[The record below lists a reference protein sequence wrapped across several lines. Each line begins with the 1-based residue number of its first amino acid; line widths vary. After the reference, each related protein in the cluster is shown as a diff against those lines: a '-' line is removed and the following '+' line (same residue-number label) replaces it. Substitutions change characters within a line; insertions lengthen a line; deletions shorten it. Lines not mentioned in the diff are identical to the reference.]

1 MTTPSFPYK
10 TVAPHN
16 ETVPERPA
24 HPHRSLWELSGLSLK
39 ELAAKV
45 GKNVLED
52 DLTGRAAQLAYYFF
66 LSLFP
71 TLIFI
76 SSLTGLILG
85 SQSGL
90 RDQLLQSFATFLP
103 PTAYAL
109 VVTTFNEILKASSAQ
124 TALLGILFAF
134 WSATSGMT
142 ATQDT
147 LNAVCKMKETRPIW
161 KTYLIAMALTVVVLA
176 LALSA
181 LAIFFDGGRLVG
193 FVAHHIGLSA
203 GLTFLWRAVQ
213 WPLALFQ
220 LSLAFSF
227 TYYWAPDLKHKTWR
241 WITPGSVIGIL
252 GWLAVSGAFRLY
264 LHFFNHY
271 SLTYGSLGA
280 VIILLLWFYLS
291 GFMLLLGG
299 EVNATIWYM
308 NEEADRHRHERHRLA
323 GHHIR
328 RAHHSGEG
336 DAPTQSTDTPGAE
349 IPRAETKT
357 GT

>member
-1 MTTPSFPYK
+1 M
-10 TVAPHN
+10 V
-16 ETVPERPA
+16 
-24 HPHRSLWELSGLSLK
+24 HPRRSLWELSGLSK
-39 ELAAKV
+39 KQLATKIC
-45 GKNVLED
+45 KNVVDD

-109 VVTTFNEILKASSAQ
+109 VVTTFNEILKASSAR
-124 TALLGILFAF
+124 TALLGIVFAF

-161 KTYLIAMALTVVVLA
+161 KTYLIAMGLTVVVLV

-181 LAIFFDGGRLVG
+181 LAIFFDGGKLVH

-227 TYYWAPDLKHKTWR
+227 TYYFAPDLKHKTWR

-252 GWLAVSGAFRLY
+252 GWLTVSGVFRLY

-308 NEEADRHRHERHRLA
+308 NEETDKHRRERHRLA
-323 GHHIR
+323 GHHVH
-328 RAHHSGEG
+328 RAHHDGESGNLAPKVEG
-336 DAPTQSTDTPGAE
+336 ETQSSKDAKTRQAIE
-349 IPRAETKT
+349 VKT

>member
-1 MTTPSFPYK
+1 MTSPSFPLK
-10 TVAPHN
+10 AGAPQSEVAS
-16 ETVPERPA
+16 ERPA
-24 HPHRSLWELSGLSLK
+24 LPPRSLWELRGLSWK
-39 ELAAKV
+39 QLAAKV
-45 GKNVLED
+45 GKNVVDD

-71 TLIFI
+71 TLIFV
-76 SSLTGLILG
+76 SSLTGIILG

-109 VVTTFNEILKASSAQ
+109 VVTTFNEILKASTAK

-176 LALSA
+176 LALTA
-181 LAIFFDGGRLVG
+181 LVIFFDGGKLVRL
-193 FVAHHIGLSA
+193 VAHHIGLSA

-299 EVNATIWYM
+299 EVNATIWYL
-308 NEEADRHRHERHRLA
+308 NEEADKHRRERHRLA
-323 GHHIR
+323 
-328 RAHHSGEG
+328 AHHVHHAHHE
-336 DAPTQSTDTPGAE
+336 DERPAP
-349 IPRAETKT
+349 KT

>member
-1 MTTPSFPYK
+1 MTTPHLPYK
-10 TVAPHN
+10 AVPNN
-16 ETVPERPA
+16 ETGRADRSQERR
-24 HPHRSLWELSGLSLK
+24 HRSLWTIGDLSLQQI
-39 ELAAKV
+39 ATRTI
-45 GKNVLED
+45 KNVVDD
-52 DLTGRAAQLAYYFF
+52 DLTGRSAQLAYYFF

-109 VVTTFNEILKASSAQ
+109 VVTTFNEILKNSSAR
-124 TALLGILFAF
+124 TAVLGVMFAF

-142 ATQDT
+142 AAQDT
-147 LNAVCKMKETRPIW
+147 LNGVFRVKETRPIW
-161 KTYLIAMALTVVVLA
+161 KTYLVAMVLTVVVLL
-176 LALSA
+176 LAISA
-181 LAIFFDGGRLVG
+181 LTIFFDGGKLVR
-193 FVAHHIGLSA
+193 FVAHHIGLNA
-203 GLTFLWRAVQ
+203 GLTFLWRAAQ

-220 LSLAFSF
+220 LSLAFAV
-227 TYYWAPDLKHKTWR
+227 TYYWAPDVKSEKWK
-241 WITPGSVIGIL
+241 WITPGSALGIL
-252 GWLAVSGAFRLY
+252 GWLALSGMFRAY
-264 LHFFNHY
+264 LHFFNRY

-291 GFMLLLGG
+291 GFMLLLGA
-299 EVNATIWYM
+299 EVNATIRQM
-308 NEEADRHRHERHRLA
+308 IDEMDRRHQRHRLA

-328 RAHHSGEG
+328 HAHHAEELAAVADSSEV
-336 DAPTQSTDTPGAE
+336 DLSQIEAP
-349 IPRAETKT
+349 KT